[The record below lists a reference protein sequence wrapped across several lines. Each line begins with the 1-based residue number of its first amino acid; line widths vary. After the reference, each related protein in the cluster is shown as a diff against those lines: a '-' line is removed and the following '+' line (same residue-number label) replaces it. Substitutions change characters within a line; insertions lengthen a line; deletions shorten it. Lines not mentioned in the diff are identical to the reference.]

1 MLTYAR
7 EDELYEN
14 GKRCAIEKEELH
26 MMELLGRPHKSN
38 MKLLD
43 IGCGSGEISIA
54 LKDRGYLP
62 YGLDFSSKAI
72 EIAAK
77 AGLECERADLD
88 EGIPFNDKEFDVV
101 WAGDV
106 MEHVFDPIGVFG
118 EIDRVLADQ
127 GELYATI
134 PYDLNYKIRIR
145 TLFGQSYQEGVY
157 RKFGQF
163 KHHTFFSE
171 KLMRYMLEKNNL
183 QISNISYV
191 GIIPIIRKP
200 FITSSAFFRIFSTLM
215 IIKAIKVS

>member
-1 MLTYAR
+1 MLTYER

-14 GKRCAIEKEELH
+14 GKRCSIEREELH

-43 IGCGSGEISIA
+43 IGCGSGEISMA

-77 AGLECERADLD
+77 AGLECKHADLD
-88 EGIPFNDKEFDVV
+88 EGIPLNDKEFDVV

-118 EIDRVLADQ
+118 EIHRVLADQ

-134 PYDLNYKIRIR
+134 PYDLNYKVRIK
-145 TLFGQSYQEGVY
+145 TLLGQSYQGAVY
-157 RKFGQF
+157 EKFGQF

-183 QISNISYV
+183 KISNISYV

-200 FITSSAFFRIFSTLM
+200 FITSSVFFRIFSTLM
-215 IIKAIKVS
+215 IIKAIKTS